1 MLEELRIK
9 NFAIIESLELTF
21 DAGFNVITGETGAG
35 KSIIVDAMELLLG
48 GKADS
53 ANVRAGSDKA
63 NIEGTFKLG
72 ARAQALITP
81 LLEAHE
87 LHGDDSPD
95 YITLGREVRQN
106 GRSVA
111 RVNGVTVSL
120 DILREVSEIL
130 VDIHGQSA
138 HLSLFKP
145 RAHLDLLDRYA
156 DLLEVRDALGA
167 VVHNLNE
174 VRAEIRTLQQDKD
187 ELQRRADRLRYEIDE
202 INVAQLQA
210 DEETTLQSERN
221 RLANSEQLA
230 LLASQANVLLG
241 GDDASEALS
250 AVEQLQEIAQLL
262 GKLARID
269 PDLSEDYTL
278 AEEIATNAQELAL
291 TMAGY
296 VDEVEYDPDRLNELE
311 ERLELIK
318 TLKRRYKAD
327 SIADILAYA
336 ERATHELAGIDNSD
350 ERLETLLAQEEKS
363 LRHIGELCQRMHKI
377 REIAGRNLG
386 KRIIRELRD
395 LRMENAQFEVVATL
409 EEDDEGGCYIGDKRY
424 AFTAKGIDKLE
435 FMMSA
440 NPGEPLRPLA
450 KVASGGEAARIM
462 LALKRVLTQADET
475 PILIFDEIDQG
486 IGGRIGAVVGEKLWS
501 LTHGHQVMVVTHL
514 PQIAA
519 YGDAHYRVS
528 KSVSGERTRTHV
540 VTLDDEAH
548 RTEEIVAML
557 GAQGDAAVQSAR
569 DLLASAE
576 ARKEAL
582 KLAHESDRAR
592 P

>member
-409 EEDDEGGCYIGDKRY
+409 EDDDEGGCYIGDKRY